1 MQPTTGNT
9 PKRPWLIAVTL
20 VLVGIGFAAGLLLRQ
35 AEQPMERAAV
45 PQLTSGTLI
54 AEPRPL
60 APFQLTD
67 HTGAEFS
74 QESIK
79 GTWHLL
85 SFGYTR
91 CPDVC
96 PTTLALLAR
105 LADRL
110 RQASP
115 DKVIRTVFVTIDPE
129 RDTAQVLAD
138 YVRYFDPAFLGVTGD
153 RRELDKLT
161 RQLGVLHA
169 RVDTENSAMG
179 YLMDHST
186 AIILTNPRGEFQALF
201 SAPHEVES
209 MARDLVTITTH

>member
-1 MQPTTGNT
+1 MQPTTGNN
-9 PKRPWLIAVTL
+9 PKRPWLIPLAL
-20 VLVGIGFAAGLLLRQ
+20 VLVGIGFGAGLLFRQ
-35 AEQPMERAAV
+35 AGQPLDGAAV

-60 APFQLTD
+60 APFRLTD
-67 HTGAEFS
+67 HAGSEFS

-79 GTWHLL
+79 GAWYLL

-91 CPDVC
+91 CPDIC

-115 DKVIRTVFVTIDPE
+115 DSAIKTAFITIDPE
-129 RDTAQVLAD
+129 RDTQKVLAD
-138 YVRYFDPAFLGVTGD
+138 YVTYFDPAFLGVTGD
-153 RRELDKLT
+153 RRELEKLT

-201 SAPHEVES
+201 SAPHEVEA
-209 MARDLVTITTH
+209 MARDLTRITTH

>member
-1 MQPTTGNT
+1 MQPTNGNK
-9 PKRPWLIAVTL
+9 PKRPWLIPLALILMAVGL
-20 VLVGIGFAAGLLLRQ
+20 SAGLLLRQ
-35 AEQPMERAAV
+35 AEQPMDRAAV

-54 AEPRPL
+54 PDPRPL
-60 APFQLTD
+60 APFRLTT
-67 HTGAEFS
+67 HGGGEFS

-79 GTWHLL
+79 GAWHLF

-105 LADRL
+105 LADHL

-115 DKVIRTVFVTIDPE
+115 DMPIKTAFVTIDPE
-129 RDTAQVLAD
+129 RDTQKVLAD
-138 YVRYFDPAFLGVTGD
+138 YVTYFDPAFLGVTGE

-186 AIILTNPRGEFQALF
+186 AIILTNPQGEFQALF
-201 SAPHEVES
+201 SAPHEVEA
-209 MARDLVTITTH
+209 MARDLIRITTH